1 MQSFSAKQR
10 LHLEGWP
17 LYERACFTMP
27 HLIWKSVLLFLRSQ
41 SVFGKRGAICWFGIV
56 KGRIMVVIAR
66 LKFLLSHFDVCFYI
80 TG

>member
-41 SVFGKRGAICWFGIV
+41 MCLESAVLFSCLAL
-56 KGRIMVVIAR
+56 
-66 LKFLLSHFDVCFYI
+66 LKDELWLL
-80 TG
+80 